1 MGLVGL
7 FIMAIFDFTSLIII
21 SRKIIGSTKNNKK
34 KIMIIILITSVLMG
48 LSRRYLPCKYN
59 ILIALVLIMAIIF
72 ILYKQDMR
80 QTIYISIICII
91 IILLIQFMVVGILQ
105 ILFIDIKVNFINGI
119 IAQIMGFSGVI
130 LVSRYIP
137 LNYLYRYVLMN
148 NKVFK
153 YIILNIFVIL
163 VAILLYWNIDINGAL
178 KNIVTIATISLG
190 IIYVNFV
197 LIKNGLKNEYVQ
209 QQLQTYENYIP
220 VISELI
226 QELRIKQHE
235 FDNHIQTLNMIMFT
249 NIDYE
254 DRIRAMEN
262 YMNDI
267 KGSSNLGDLIKLD
280 NKVLAGFL
288 YSKIKNAEE
297 LNIQFHIL
305 IEDYGFKLNLKDY
318 EIIEIIG
325 NLINNAFETGIE
337 HNVVILKLK
346 KEKDMNVIEVKNK
359 HSYLKKENI
368 NKIFNKGFSTK
379 LGNRRG
385 FGLYNIREI
394 VRKYNGNIEIINE
407 IYNDENYVVFRVL
420 FIRN

>member
-153 YIILNIFVIL
+153 YIILNIFVLL
-163 VAILLYWNIDINGAL
+163 VSILLYWNIDINGAL

-305 IEDYGFKLNLKDY
+305 IKDYGFKLNLKDY

>member
-197 LIKNGLKNEYVQ
+197 LIKNGLKNEYV
-209 QQLQTYENYIP
+209 
-220 VISELI
+220 
-226 QELRIKQHE
+226 
-235 FDNHIQTLNMIMFT
+235 MI
-249 NIDYE
+249 E
-254 DRIRAMEN
+254 
-262 YMNDI
+262 
-267 KGSSNLGDLIKLD
+267 
-280 NKVLAGFL
+280 
-288 YSKIKNAEE
+288 
-297 LNIQFHIL
+297 
-305 IEDYGFKLNLKDY
+305 
-318 EIIEIIG
+318 
-325 NLINNAFETGIE
+325 
-337 HNVVILKLK
+337 
-346 KEKDMNVIEVKNK
+346 
-359 HSYLKKENI
+359 
-368 NKIFNKGFSTK
+368 
-379 LGNRRG
+379 
-385 FGLYNIREI
+385 
-394 VRKYNGNIEIINE
+394 
-407 IYNDENYVVFRVL
+407 
-420 FIRN
+420 

>member
-21 SRKIIGSTKNNKK
+21 SRKIIGSIKNNKK

-297 LNIQFHIL
+297 LGIQFEIL

-346 KEKDMNVIEVKNK
+346 KEKDMNVIEIKNK
-359 HSYLKKENI
+359 HPYLKEEQKESFQN
-368 NKIFNKGFSTK
+368 N
-379 LGNRRG
+379 L
-385 FGLYNIREI
+385 
-394 VRKYNGNIEIINE
+394 
-407 IYNDENYVVFRVL
+407 
-420 FIRN
+420 